1 MKFKTLVK
9 STALMIIVA
18 LTVLPAQAQN
28 DSLKQYGIK
37 GANLTSTT
45 SINSPKSY
53 TVNGKTYTTHGFSS
67 AKEYSKNGIASY
79 YHRKFHGRR
88 TSSGEPYNAN
98 LYTAAHKTLPLNSY
112 ALVTNLRNNKK
123 TIVRINDRGPFS
135 RERIIDLSY
144 TAAKEIGL
152 IARGVGQ
159 VKVEALHVAANGK
172 ISGAGTK
179 TLAKYART
187 QAASERLTVANI
199 EKKNLVSGQNLSKER
214 YKLKML
220 DFPSENQATAIVN
233 RLALDNINSQVN
245 HRDGRYEIH
254 FGPIEDKQMITQLKM
269 KLQKMASGNP
279 LIVYTYKN

>member
-1 MKFKTLVK
+1 MKFKMLVK
-9 STALMIIVA
+9 ATALMLITA
-18 LTVLPAQAQN
+18 FTVLPVQAQN
-28 DSLKQYGIK
+28 DPLKQYGIK
-37 GANLTSTT
+37 GANLTRTT
-45 SINSPKSY
+45 SIKSPKSY
-53 TVNGKTYTTHGFSS
+53 TVNGKTYTTHNANS

-79 YHRKFHGRR
+79 YHSKFHGRR

-112 ALVTNLRNNKK
+112 ALVTNLRNNRK

-144 TAAKEIGL
+144 TAAKQIGL

-179 TLAKYART
+179 TLAKHART
-187 QAASERLTVANI
+187 QAASERLAIANI
-199 EKKNLVSGQNLSKER
+199 EKKLVNRQNLSKER

-220 DFPSENQATAIVN
+220 DFHSENQATAIVN

>member
-1 MKFKTLVK
+1 MKFKMLIK
-9 STALMIIVA
+9 ATALMLITA
-18 LTVLPAQAQN
+18 FTVLPVQAQN
-28 DSLKQYGIK
+28 DPLKQYGIK
-37 GANLTSTT
+37 GANLTRTT
-45 SINSPKSY
+45 SIKSPKSY
-53 TVNGKTYTTHGFSS
+53 TVNGKTYTTHNANS
-67 AKEYSKNGIASY
+67 AKEYSKNGVASY
-79 YHRKFHGRR
+79 YHSKFHGRR

-112 ALVTNLRNNKK
+112 ALVTNLRNNRK

-179 TLAKYART
+179 TLAKHART
-187 QAASERLTVANI
+187 QAASERLAIANI
-199 EKKNLVSGQNLSKER
+199 EKKLVNRQNLSKER

-220 DFPSENQATAIVN
+220 DFHSENQATAIVN

>member
-1 MKFKTLVK
+1 MKFKMLIK
-9 STALMIIVA
+9 ATALMLITA
-18 LTVLPAQAQN
+18 FTVLPVQAQN
-28 DSLKQYGIK
+28 DPLKQYGIK
-37 GANLTSTT
+37 GANLTRTT
-45 SINSPKSY
+45 SIKSPKSY
-53 TVNGKTYTTHGFSS
+53 SVNGKTYTTHNANS

-79 YHRKFHGRR
+79 YHSKFHGRR

-112 ALVTNLRNNKK
+112 ALVTNLRNNRK

-179 TLAKYART
+179 TLAKHART
-187 QAASERLTVANI
+187 QAASERLAIANI
-199 EKKNLVSGQNLSKER
+199 EKKLVNRQNLSKER

-220 DFPSENQATAIVN
+220 DFHSENQATAIVN

>member
-1 MKFKTLVK
+1 MKFKMLIK
-9 STALMIIVA
+9 ATALMLITA
-18 LTVLPAQAQN
+18 FTVLPVQAQN
-28 DSLKQYGIK
+28 DPLKQYGIK
-37 GANLTSTT
+37 GANLTRTT
-45 SINSPKSY
+45 SIKSPKSY
-53 TVNGKTYTTHGFSS
+53 TVNGKTYTTHNANS
-67 AKEYSKNGIASY
+67 AKEYSKNGVASY
-79 YHRKFHGRR
+79 YHSKFHGRR

-112 ALVTNLRNNKK
+112 ALVTNLRNNRK

-179 TLAKYART
+179 TLAKHART
-187 QAASERLTVANI
+187 QAASERLAIANI
-199 EKKNLVSGQNLSKER
+199 EKKFVNRQNLSKER

-220 DFPSENQATAIVN
+220 DFHSENQATAIVN

>member
-1 MKFKTLVK
+1 MKFKMLVK
-9 STALMIIVA
+9 ATALMLITA
-18 LTVLPAQAQN
+18 FTVLPVQAQN
-28 DSLKQYGIK
+28 DPLKQYGIK
-37 GANLTSTT
+37 GANLTRTT
-45 SINSPKSY
+45 SIKSPKSY
-53 TVNGKTYTTHGFSS
+53 TVNGKTYTTHNANS

-79 YHRKFHGRR
+79 YHSKFHGRR

-112 ALVTNLRNNKK
+112 ALVTNLRNNRK

-179 TLAKYART
+179 TLAKHART
-187 QAASERLTVANI
+187 QAASERLAIANI
-199 EKKNLVSGQNLSKER
+199 EKKLVNRQNLSKER

-220 DFPSENQATAIVN
+220 DFHSENQATAIVN

>member
-1 MKFKTLVK
+1 MKFEMLIKA
-9 STALMIIVA
+9 TALMLITA
-18 LTVLPAQAQN
+18 FTVLPVQAQN
-28 DSLKQYGIK
+28 DPLKQYGIK
-37 GANLTSTT
+37 GANLTRTT
-45 SINSPKSY
+45 SIKSPKSY
-53 TVNGKTYTTHGFSS
+53 TVNGKTYTTHNANS
-67 AKEYSKNGIASY
+67 AKEYSKNGVASY
-79 YHRKFHGRR
+79 YHSKFHGRR

-112 ALVTNLRNNKK
+112 ALVTNLRNNRK

-179 TLAKYART
+179 TLAKHART
-187 QAASERLTVANI
+187 QAASERLAIANI
-199 EKKNLVSGQNLSKER
+199 EKKLVNRQNLSKER

-220 DFPSENQATAIVN
+220 DFHSENQATAIVN